1 MKISSYFTEG
11 ELDIALTL
19 FYDFLSD
26 EKILEEASVTYDAG
40 DRLIKL
46 LEKIEF
52 YKLEMQYKPE
62 PKDQISDC

>member
-19 FYDFLSD
+19 FSDFLSD
-26 EKILEEASVTYDAG
+26 EKTLEEASVTYDAG

-52 YKLEMQYKPE
+52 YKLELQYKPE
-62 PKDQISDC
+62 PKDQISDW

>member
-1 MKISSYFTEG
+1 MKISSYFTEA

-19 FYDFLSD
+19 FSDFLSD
-26 EKILEEASVTYDAG
+26 EKTLEEVSVTYDAG

-62 PKDQISDC
+62 LKDQISDW

>member
-19 FYDFLSD
+19 SYDFLSD

-62 PKDQISDC
+62 PKDQISDW